1 MAPKKRK
8 IAFYYLTVNE
18 NLNLLDTFNQVLNHI
33 NSLEKTEK
41 KISLGNNKFCLLDT
55 LQFLNNNVKSKI
67 IFKSATHNYR
77 PNLIHKETVDERESP
92 KQLQEGE
99 IEKTHIVTKFE
110 NDTISLIVEKHM
122 QGITIGQFVKYL
134 NNFAHQIES
143 EERINFGFE
152 IVVKDNFLQEINSLS
167 RITAADIVV
176 DKQLLGSEA
185 LNYSNRID
193 HVKHEVTVSV
203 KAKNN
208 DNIEDFVRDTFAK
221 MNGGQRDITKIRIVG
236 RNEDNNEVILNTDFI
251 ERQEFINPE
260 INDVTGEL
268 LTNEVFIEMLA
279 SLENF

>member
-1 MAPKKRK
+1 MARKKRK

-18 NLNLLDTFNQVLNHI
+18 NLNLLDTFNLVLNHI
-33 NSLEKTEK
+33 DSLEKTEK
-41 KISLGNNKFCLLDT
+41 TFNLGSNKFCLLDS
-55 LQFLNNNVKSKI
+55 LQFLNRNTKSKL
-67 IFKSATHNYR
+67 IFKSATHSFR
-77 PNLIHKETVDERESP
+77 PNLIHKDTVDERESP

-110 NDTISLIVEKHM
+110 NNSISLIVEKHI

-134 NNFAHQIES
+134 NNFAHQIEA

-152 IVVKDNFLQEINSLS
+152 IVVKDNFLEEINQLT

-176 DKQLLGSEA
+176 DKQLLGSDA

-221 MNGGQRDITKIRIVG
+221 FNGGQRNITKIRIVG

-260 INDVTGEL
+260 INEVTGEL
-268 LTNEVFIEMLA
+268 ATNEVFIEMA
-279 SLENF
+279 VALENF